1 MIGFFRKIR
10 KQLADDNKPLK
21 YLRYAFGEIVLVMIG
36 ILLALQVNNWNEE
49 RKSKIKAEI
58 FKEKIISDL
67 IKDTLNIETQIG
79 LAKNYRKIIK
89 GYYKFFESGN
99 KPIGILIDSA
109 MKVPTP
115 LYRYHPINFTF
126 LGMQSSGN
134 LELLT
139 ERESHSLM
147 ELSNTQKQAQIVF
160 EKKVSE
166 YFDNK
171 IEREKYLENDLSDSD
186 FYDIIGV
193 EPDDEDLI
201 NGLKYQHHVL
211 KVNDEIHG
219 TMIHHGEIIKEESKR
234 IISLLKANQN

>member
-1 MIGFFRKIR
+1 MINFFRKIR
-10 KQLADDNKPLK
+10 KQMSDDNKPIK
-21 YLRYAFGEIVLVMIG
+21 YMRYAIGEIVLVVIG
-36 ILLALQVNNWNEE
+36 ILIALQINNWNQD

-79 LAKNYRKIIK
+79 LAKNYKKNIQ

-147 ELSNTQKQAQIVF
+147 ELSNNQKQAQIVF
-160 EKKVSE
+160 EKMVSE

-171 IEREKYLENDLSDSD
+171 LEREKYLENDLSDSD

-193 EPDDEDLI
+193 EPDSEDLI
-201 NGLKYQHHVL
+201 NGLKYQHHL
-211 KVNDEIHG
+211 LSVNYRLHYN
-219 TMIHHGEIIKEESKR
+219 MIYQGEIIKEQSKR

>member
-1 MIGFFRKIR
+1 M
-10 KQLADDNKPLK
+10 
-21 YLRYAFGEIVLVMIG
+21 RYAIGEIVLVMIG
-36 ILLALQVNNWNEE
+36 ILLALQVNNWNEV

-89 GYYKFFESGN
+89 GYYTFFESGN

-109 MKVPTP
+109 MKVTTP

-126 LGMQSSGN
+126 LSMQSSGN

-147 ELSNTQKQAQIVF
+147 ELSNTQKQTQIVF

-193 EPDDEDLI
+193 EPDEEDLI
-201 NGLKYQHHVL
+201 NGLKYQHHLL
-211 KVNDEIHG
+211 KINDEIHG
-219 TMIHHGEIIKEESKR
+219 TMIHQGEIIKEESKR
-234 IISLLKANQN
+234 IISLLKANRN

>member
-1 MIGFFRKIR
+1 MINFFRKIR
-10 KQLADDNKPLK
+10 KKFADDNKPLK
-21 YLRYAFGEIVLVMIG
+21 YMRYAIGEIVLVMIG
-36 ILLALQVNNWNEE
+36 ILLALQVNNWNEV
-49 RKSKIKAEI
+49 RKSKIKADI

-67 IKDTLNIETQIG
+67 IKDTLNIESQIG
-79 LAKNYRKIIK
+79 LAKNYKKIIQ
-89 GYYKFFESGN
+89 GYYTFFESGN

-147 ELSNTQKQAQIVF
+147 ELSNTQKQTQIVF

-186 FYDIIGV
+186 FYNIIGV

-211 KVNDEIHG
+211 KINDEIHR
-219 TMIHHGEIIKEESKR
+219 TMIYQGEIIKEESKR
-234 IISLLKANQN
+234 IIALLKANKN

>member
-1 MIGFFRKIR
+1 MINFFRKIR
-10 KQLADDNKPLK
+10 RKLADDNKPLK
-21 YLRYAFGEIVLVMIG
+21 YMRYAIGEIVLVMIG
-36 ILLALQVNNWNEE
+36 ILLALQVNNWNEV
-49 RKSKIKAEI
+49 RKSKIKADI

-67 IKDTLNIETQIG
+67 IKDILNIETQIG
-79 LAKNYRKIIK
+79 LAKNYRKTIK
-89 GYYKFFESGN
+89 GYYTFFESGN
-99 KPIGILIDSA
+99 KPIVVLIDSA
-109 MKVPTP
+109 MKVTTP

-147 ELSNTQKQAQIVF
+147 ELSNTQKQTQIIF

-193 EPDDEDLI
+193 EPDEEDLI
-201 NGLKYQHHVL
+201 NGLKYQHHLL
-211 KVNDEIHG
+211 KINDDIHG
-219 TMIHHGEIIKEESKR
+219 TMINRGEIIKEESKR

>member
-1 MIGFFRKIR
+1 M
-10 KQLADDNKPLK
+10 
-21 YLRYAFGEIVLVMIG
+21 RYAIGEIVLVMIG
-36 ILLALQVNNWNEE
+36 ILLALQVNNWNEV

-89 GYYKFFESGN
+89 GYYTFFESGN
-99 KPIGILIDSA
+99 KPIGSLIDSA

-115 LYRYHPINFTF
+115 LYRYHPINFAF

-147 ELSNTQKQAQIVF
+147 ELSNTQKQTQIVF

-193 EPDDEDLI
+193 EPDEEDLI
-201 NGLKYQHHVL
+201 NGLKYQHHLL
-211 KVNDEIHG
+211 KINDEIHG
-219 TMIHHGEIIKEESKR
+219 TMIHQGEIIKEESKR
-234 IISLLKANQN
+234 IISLLKANRN

>member
-1 MIGFFRKIR
+1 M
-10 KQLADDNKPLK
+10 
-21 YLRYAFGEIVLVMIG
+21 RYAIGEIVLVMIG
-36 ILLALQVNNWNEE
+36 ILLALQVNNWNGV

-58 FKEKIISDL
+58 FKEKIVSDL

-79 LAKNYRKIIK
+79 LAKIYRKNIQD
-89 GYYKFFESGN
+89 YYTFFESGN

-139 ERESHSLM
+139 EQESHSLM
-147 ELSNTQKQAQIVF
+147 ELSNTQRQAQIVF
-160 EKKVSE
+160 EKVVSE

-171 IEREKYLENDLSDSD
+171 LEREKYLENDLSDSD

-193 EPDDEDLI
+193 EPDNENLI
-201 NGLKYQHHVL
+201 NGLKYQHHL
-211 KVNDEIHG
+211 LRVNDDIHG
-219 TMIHHGEIIKEESKR
+219 IMIHHGEVIKEESKR